1 MKSTK
6 RNRFLMAA
14 VAGIAMGASAPAP
27 LRGQDTDEVQCY
39 GINSCHA
46 QAKCGLEKT
55 DIEAVRALLGDQE
68 FKARFGK
75 SRTHSCGAHS
85 SCGAQ
90 EKILNWVQTSG
101 AACKA
106 QDGILI
112 EDNGGK
118 KVAKKA

>member
-1 MKSTK
+1 MKNTK
-6 RNRFLMAA
+6 RNRLLMAA
-14 VAGIAMGASAPAP
+14 VAGIAMGASAPGA
-27 LRGQDTDEVQCY
+27 LHAQETDEVQCY

-68 FKARFGK
+68 FKTRFGK

-101 AACKA
+101 AACKE
-106 QDGILI
+106 QRGILI

-118 KVAKKA
+118 KIARKA